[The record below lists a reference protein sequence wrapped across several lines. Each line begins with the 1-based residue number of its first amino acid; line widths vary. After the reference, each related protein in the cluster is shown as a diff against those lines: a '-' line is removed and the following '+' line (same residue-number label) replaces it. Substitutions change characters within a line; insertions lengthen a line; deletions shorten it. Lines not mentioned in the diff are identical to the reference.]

1 MLDLA
6 RFRLLVALS
15 AKLTLRGYLNSKPAL
30 LGAALML
37 LIGVPTTVRLALHL
51 GRFPLSTTLLVIFV
65 ALIATPLVLTSVLPD
80 SGDPVRLLHYPIT
93 PRTLA
98 AALAVGA
105 FLEPVG
111 LLTLAPILLA
121 LPAHFG
127 LGLVVPLVL
136 LILCGLLLGQVALF
150 LGGALARSRR
160 VRDTLSLVFPLVAAG
175 VLLLV
180 VRAPAKAATPTPPSR
195 PPALALS
202 LTPPGLAAQQSV
214 LGSLGLVLWTGGAF
228 LLAGKLAAA
237 RAGAETERNNG
248 ARVGLSPLKYLTR
261 GPVLSMMGKELS
273 YFLREPRLRGALSRS
288 SAVMVVVG
296 VLTLYPTNAP
306 RLLWDSLLG
315 TGVVFYL
322 LLWLLERSC
331 NQWGTESAA
340 GRLLWSFPGGRGHW
354 VLGKNLALFP
364 LLSLCV
370 GFSLTEYALIAHPPA
385 RTLAGFFLTGGLW
398 VVGVLALGNLVSLFL
413 PFPALGKAA
422 QGNPGQDFTTGIL
435 YLIIGLTAA
444 YATAEPWLAP
454 LLWAASVPLAGR
466 LLARREP
473 QIIAALAP

>member
-30 LGAALML
+30 LGAVLML
-37 LIGVPTTVRLALHL
+37 LIGVPTTLRIALHL
-51 GRFPLSTTLLVIFV
+51 QHFPLSTTLLVIFA
-65 ALIATPLVLTSVLPD
+65 ALIATPLVLTSLLPG
-80 SGDPVRLLHYPIT
+80 SGDPARLLHYPIT

-111 LLTLAPILLA
+111 LLIQAPILLA

-127 LGLVVPLVL
+127 LSLLVPLAL

-160 VRDTLSLVFPLVAAG
+160 VREGLSLLVPFVAAG

-180 VRAPAKAATPTPPSR
+180 VRAPAKAATPVLLPR

-202 LTPPGLAAQQSV
+202 LTPPGLAAQHDL
-214 LGSLGLVLWTGGAF
+214 LGSLGLVVWVGAAF
-228 LLAGKLAAA
+228 LLAGRLAAA
-237 RAGAETERNNG
+237 RAGVETERNNG
-248 ARVGLSPLKYLTR
+248 ARVGLSPLRYLRR
-261 GPVLSMMGKELS
+261 GPALSMAGKELS
-273 YFLREPRLRGALSRS
+273 YFLREPRLRGVLSRS

-296 VLTLYPTNAP
+296 VITLHPVNVSHV
-306 RLLWDSLLG
+306 LWDSVLG
-315 TGVVFYL
+315 TGIVLYL
-322 LLWLLERSC
+322 VLWLLERAC
-331 NQWGTESAA
+331 NQWGTEAAA
-340 GRLLWSFPGGRGHW
+340 GRLLWSFPGARWRW

-370 GFSLTEYALIAHPPA
+370 GFTLTEYALIAHPPTRA
-385 RTLAGFFLTGGLW
+385 LAGFFLTGGLW
-398 VVGVLALGNLVSLFL
+398 ILGVLGIGNVVSLFI

-422 QGNPGQDFTTGIL
+422 QTNPGQDFTTGLL
-435 YLIIGLTAA
+435 YLVIGLVAA
-444 YATAEPWLAP
+444 YLTAEPWLAP
-454 LLWAASVPLAGR
+454 LLWILSVPLAGY

-473 QIIAALAP
+473 QVIEALE